1 MPAVKYVRTSCR
13 LQRCRCRRQ
22 TSTYRRCRCEARAK
36 IAKEDFNPT
45 AVCPSTVM
53 PVCLPPARLKTHRPS
68 FITFLHERAEISHFH
83 ATSDVMMTMQVSRE
97 NIDCFYSIQII
108 IKANE
113 HQSNRNL
120 YRTAKEADIR
130 FDIKELCGR

>member
-1 MPAVKYVRTSCR
+1 MNVPKFHIC
-13 LQRCRCRRQ
+13 
-22 TSTYRRCRCEARAK
+22 
-36 IAKEDFNPT
+36 
-45 AVCPSTVM
+45 
-53 PVCLPPARLKTHRPS
+53 
-68 FITFLHERAEISHFH
+68 H
-83 ATSDVMMTMQVSRE
+83 ATSHVMMTMQENRQSRE